1 MVKFKTQV
9 NNSFMF
15 REVCRRI
22 GVQFILV
29 AAVGLLALVYSWR
42 LMLLVEFAAIF
53 AGAFSLYTAYSKF
66 KGVSIS
72 IIDDQLHIEGG
83 PRKQWV
89 VWDEPLSNFE
99 FKQTD
104 EERAANV
111 GTMNIKGSIFCI
123 GGIENFAEFKASV
136 IEHCAK

>member
-29 AAVGLLALVYSWR
+29 AAVGLLALVYSWG

-66 KGVSIS
+66 KA
-72 IIDDQLHIEGG
+72 
-83 PRKQWV
+83 
-89 VWDEPLSNFE
+89 LS
-99 FKQTD
+99 
-104 EERAANV
+104 
-111 GTMNIKGSIFCI
+111 
-123 GGIENFAEFKASV
+123 
-136 IEHCAK
+136 